1 MAPELADNGESAL
14 IHYLFRA
21 LYNFRERKAQ
31 SINCSPQNLLSD
43 ADLQEIAIKQPE
55 DKRSLIYMLESEID
69 EDDSRLDDFLE
80 RIGKVL

>member
-1 MAPELADNGESAL
+1 
-14 IHYLFRA
+14 
-21 LYNFRERKAQ
+21 
-31 SINCSPQNLLSD
+31 LLSD